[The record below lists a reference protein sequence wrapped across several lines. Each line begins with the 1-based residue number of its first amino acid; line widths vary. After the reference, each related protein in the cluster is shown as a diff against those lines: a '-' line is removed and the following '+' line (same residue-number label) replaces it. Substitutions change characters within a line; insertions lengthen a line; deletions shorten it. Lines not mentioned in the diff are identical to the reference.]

1 MPRGGV
7 TGLMAEKFV
16 IRDMRV
22 EDRPAVERFMAGL
35 NDFEMKFSP
44 DRSPGEEIA
53 EAHVD
58 FLLGE
63 VARLDGFTLIAEV
76 DGKAAGFLLGYIDSL
91 GDGDIHLREEF
102 RRSGHISDVFVDP
115 AYRRRGLTRAMLDEA
130 ERRFK
135 SKGLAWMDLSFVDA
149 NDGAEKTYRAAGFA
163 PYERIFV
170 KPL

>member
-1 MPRGGV
+1 
-7 TGLMAEKFV
+7 MAEKFV
-16 IRDMRV
+16 IRDMRA

-35 NDFEMKFSP
+35 NDFEMKLSP
-44 DRSPGEEIA
+44 DRAPGEEIA

-58 FLLGE
+58 FLLDE
-63 VARLDGFTLIAEV
+63 VARLNGFTLIAEV

-149 NDGAEKTYRAAGFA
+149 NDGAEKAYRAAGFA